1 MSTQAAHN
9 GSWVC
14 QPNRHY
20 RSRGLFFGDS
30 PFSFADSVLLAQL
43 SLSSLLTSLLQ
54 CLLTPLGESSF
65 ISQMLVGL
73 ALGPSFYGGDSPI
86 LEAIFPF
93 KSFYVSETFAYFGC
107 MVFMFLVG
115 VKMDL
120 SLIAKSG
127 KKALVIGVL
136 AFVTPMV
143 FNFLLTTYLKSNVE
157 MDANLK
163 NFLTTIGA
171 FHASSS
177 FHVIACLLSDLKL
190 LNSDIGRLALSS
202 SMISGTLS
210 WIGLVASFTMRQTSM
225 QQQDVLPWMA
235 LCVVCM
241 IILVVYIL
249 RPIMIWIM
257 EQTNLSGRPIKETY
271 VLSLFLML
279 LFCALFSEFVGQ
291 HFILGPMILG
301 LAVPDGP
308 PLGSALVDKLD
319 SFVSSIM
326 LPCFFVISGAR
337 MNLSMFDMRSASII
351 HLLAF
356 TAFMGK
362 LIGTMLPSLYCKMS
376 LVDSLSLGLIMSAQ
390 GIADILGL
398 QHGLLLYM
406 IDQSSYSMTVV
417 AMMVMTGTICPI
429 VKILYNPSKRYR
441 CSARRRTI
449 EHTSANA
456 ELRLLLCIHHQDDTP
471 SIINMLELSNPTI
484 KSPICFYL
492 IHLLQLTGRAS
503 PLLIHHHHLRQRGS
517 KHYKLSDQIIKA
529 FQIYQQFNYDK
540 VIMNAFTSVS
550 PYATMH
556 DDVCMLALEKR
567 VAMVIVPFHKRRTI
581 NGIVESINP
590 IRGVNKNI
598 LSKAPCSVGILIDR
612 EMLPSTAASV
622 SLMNRVDLY
631 KVGMI
636 FVEGP
641 DDREALA
648 YATRMAEHPMV
659 ALTVVRVIQ
668 PKRSSRH
675 PADQD
680 LDAEMIN
687 EFKLIMETSVLK
699 HCTYEEEM
707 ASDCVGLINVIR
719 TMEHDYD
726 MILVGRRHDGDSALF
741 VGLHEWNEFPELGY
755 IGDMLASSDSTG
767 AVAVLVVQQQT
778 IGGDQE
784 FLDDFRCLMEES
796 FSVDIR
802 PLNLPTAWPQ
812 NLRLTDPFLSFF
824 FFFFFFLLIKR
835 LESFRQ
841 NF

>member
-20 RSRGLFFGDS
+20 RSRGIFFGDS
-30 PFSFADSVLLAQL
+30 PFSFANTVLLAQL
-43 SLSSLLTSLLQ
+43 SLSSFLTSLLQ

-73 ALGPSFYGGDSPI
+73 ALGPSFYGGDNPI

-115 VKMDL
+115 IKMDL
-120 SLIAKSG
+120 SLIKKSG
-127 KKALVIGVL
+127 KKAMVIGFM
-136 AFVTPMV
+136 AFLTPML
-143 FNFLLTTYLKSNVE
+143 FNFFLSTYLKSSVE
-157 MDANLK
+157 MDAHLK
-163 NFLTTIGA
+163 NTLNAIGA
-171 FHASSS
+171 FQASSS
-177 FHVIACLLSDLKL
+177 FHVIACLLTDLKL

-202 SMISGTLS
+202 SMISGALS
-210 WIGLVASFTMRQTSM
+210 WAGLVIGFTLRQTSM
-225 QQQDVLPWMA
+225 QQQDALPWMA
-235 LCVVCM
+235 LCLVCM
-241 IILVVYIL
+241 MILVIYIL
-249 RPIMIWIM
+249 RPIMFWIV
-257 EQTNLSGRPIKETY
+257 EQTNLSGRPIKEVY
-271 VLSLFLML
+271 VFCLFLML

-291 HFILGPMILG
+291 HFLLGPMILG

-326 LPCFFVISGAR
+326 LPCYFVISGAR
-337 MNLSMFDMRSASII
+337 INLSTINVRSAVII
-351 HLLAF
+351 NLLAF
-356 TAFMGK
+356 TAFIGK
-362 LIGTMLPSLYCKMS
+362 VIGTMLPSLYCKMS
-376 LVDSLSLGLIMSAQ
+376 LVDSLSLGLIMSTQ
-390 GIADILGL
+390 GIADILSL
-398 QHGLLLYM
+398 QHGLLLFM
-406 IDQSSYSMTVV
+406 IDQTSYSMMVV

-429 VKILYNPSKRYR
+429 VKMIYNPSKKYK
-441 CSARRRTI
+441 CIMRRRTI
-449 EHTSANA
+449 EHTSATG
-456 ELRLLLCIHHQDDTP
+456 ELRLLLCIHDQDNTP

-503 PLLIHHHHLRQRGS
+503 PLLINHHLPGRRGS
-517 KHYKLSDQIIKA
+517 KRCNLSDQIINA

-567 VAMVIVPFHKRRTI
+567 VAMVIVPFHNRRTF
-581 NGIVESINP
+581 NGIVESINQ

-612 EMLPSTAASV
+612 VMLPSAVASI
-622 SLMNRVDLY
+622 SLTNRVDLY

-648 YATRMAEHPMV
+648 YATRMAEHPKV
-659 ALTVVRVIQ
+659 ALTVVRVIE
-668 PKRSSRH
+668 PKQIRH

-680 LDAEMIN
+680 LDAEMIK
-687 EFKLIMETSVLK
+687 EFKLIMATSGIK
-699 HCTYEEEM
+699 HCSYEEEI
-707 ASDCVGLINVIR
+707 ANDCVGLINVIR

-726 MILVGRRHDGDSALF
+726 LILVGRRHDGDSALF
-741 VGLHEWNEFPELGY
+741 VGLNEWNEYPELGF
-755 IGDMLASSDSTG
+755 IGDMLASSDSSG
-767 AVAVLVVQQQT
+767 AVAVLVIQQQT

-796 FSVDIR
+796 FSVEIN
-802 PLNLPTAWPQ
+802 PLNIPGAWPQ
-812 NLRLTDPFLSFF
+812 KPSLT
-824 FFFFFFLLIKR
+824 
-835 LESFRQ
+835 
-841 NF
+841 